1 MAVLP
6 NFLNLF
12 KLRGQTLLEMDC
24 FLFIILLRILTKLVL
39 DLIFDWEVELFLE
52 NLLFKVMHP
61 EHDCK

>member
-39 DLIFDWEVELFLE
+39 DLIFDWEVELFHE